1 MTISAVSHYRG
12 GTIDEVVPLAKALKA
27 AYLNTGSGMRI
38 LRRVG
43 LNRWW
48 ALLFFVPLL
57 NLVGL
62 WLLAWG
68 KWPAEQTRA
77 PTKGTTR

>member
-1 MTISAVSHYRG
+1 MSRPLIELGMFSVGLLIYAA
-12 GTIDEVVPLAKALKA
+12 IFVPPLV
-27 AYLNTGSGMRI
+27 RI

-43 LNRWW
+43 LSRWW
-48 ALLFFVPLL
+48 VLLFFVPLL